1 MLDVHSGCDLPG
13 VNVGDILAILVAGPG
28 TSRFCAFNNGTGI
41 YSFIVHH

>member
-1 MLDVHSGCDLPG
+1 MLDVNTGCDLAG

-28 TSRFCAFNNGTGI
+28 TGRFSAFNNGTGI